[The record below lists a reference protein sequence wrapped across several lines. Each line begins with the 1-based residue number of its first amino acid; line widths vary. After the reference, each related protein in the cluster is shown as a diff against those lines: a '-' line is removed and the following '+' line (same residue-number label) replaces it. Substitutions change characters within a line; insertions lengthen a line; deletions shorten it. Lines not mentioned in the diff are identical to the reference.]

1 MEKKLSACSASDCK
15 EGGKASLLNILSLQ
29 VTKFLGQKYCNFN
42 PHNCKEG
49 GKASL
54 LNIFK

>member
-42 PHNCKEG
+42 PLTARREAKPL
-49 GKASL
+49 S
-54 LNIFK
+54 